1 MKVAMSAIPLMVSM
15 KPLSPTTAIAPR
27 PRSPRPIKP
36 RVEGSGNW
44 GWNASLIQHV
54 YASRQL
60 QSGGD
65 VRALFTGFVVAT
77 IFIGTIVSTAEPM
90 VTGVNA
96 ITLTNTIESRYV
108 RHESGHA

>member
-1 MKVAMSAIPLMVSM
+1 M
-15 KPLSPTTAIAPR
+15 
-27 PRSPRPIKP
+27 
-36 RVEGSGNW
+36 EGSGNW

-65 VRALFTGFVVAT
+65 VRALFTAFVVAT